1 MKNINLLLLL
11 VLFLSSC
18 YNSSGRVDP
27 VSADQVDTAVVKSIA
42 ITSGKYQEF
51 EVTYAVVKDGTTVKQ
66 VTKYIDFNIG
76 DTVIVI
82 IK

>member
-18 YNSSGRVDP
+18 NNNSGQVDP
-27 VSADQVDTAVVKSIA
+27 VSADRVDTAVVKSIA
-42 ITSGKYQEF
+42 LTSGKYQDF
-51 EVTYAVVKDGTTVKQ
+51 EVTCALVKDGTIIKH
-66 VTKYIDFNIG
+66 VTEYIDFNIG

-82 IK
+82 N